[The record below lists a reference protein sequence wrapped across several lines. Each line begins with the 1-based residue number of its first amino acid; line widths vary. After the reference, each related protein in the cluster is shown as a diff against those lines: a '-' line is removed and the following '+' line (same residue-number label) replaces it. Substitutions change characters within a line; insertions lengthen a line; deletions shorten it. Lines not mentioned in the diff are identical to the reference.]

1 MAKHRLFAAAL
12 AAIVVAVPV
21 AAQKGGTVEVGG
33 FGQYTVADDAWHVQN
48 GWGLGG
54 RLGVFLA
61 SHWELEAAAAPAR
74 QRGGRRPDPPI
85 FDHGAQR
92 GHGRANR
99 DLDPGESPFTETL
112 A

>member
-61 SHWELEAAAAPAR
+61 SHWELEAAAAFSTFTNEAPRAR
-74 QRGGRRPDPPI
+74 RCSPSSTSTSIGRSCARI
-85 FDHGAQR
+85 SAR
-92 GHGRANR
+92 
-99 DLDPGESPFTETL
+99 SSTKS
-112 A
+112 